1 MFRKALS
8 LPAVAQVE
16 GWALA
21 TEQESRKVAS
31 APRKSF
37 MEGLRGFGRIIGAG
51 NRE

>member
-8 LPAVAQVE
+8 LPAVAQVD

-21 TEQESRKVAS
+21 VLASRA
-31 APRKSF
+31 AARAARRNF
-37 MEGLRGFGRIIGAG
+37 MEGLRGFGRIIETG